1 MRRIGTRHTVP
12 VSCRHRTAQAGLL
25 RHTPGP
31 TCATA
36 RRHAVHVS
44 GTGWAAG
51 QMWRRTLKT
60 DWSLRSTS
68 PRHAI
73 TTSSACRRRRRRRR
87 RRVQWGRPGYCR
99 PLQRRHA
106 DSVAGFHLAR
116 LPAALP
122 GESLSDG
129 RPAAAAAAAR
139 AGKADHREVE
149 EPRVASLHGGAA
161 RIAWA
166 STSRQPGYLRRKEQR
181 GILGRAA
188 PSHTHTWSRPS
199 PLRPL
204 IGQSRGAIAR
214 SKPPCNRRG
223 AVLPVSAGSHEM
235 PRQVRFAR

>member
-1 MRRIGTRHTVP
+1 MRRIGTRYTVP

-73 TTSSACRRRRRRRR
+73 TTSSACPRRRRRRR
-87 RRVQWGRPGYCR
+87 RRVQWGRPGFCR
-99 PLQRRHA
+99 PFQRRRA

-122 GESLSDG
+122 GENLSDG
-129 RPAAAAAAAR
+129 SRRGVSTVAALPGLDSFSGPLRGRSPSRGDSRP
-139 AGKADHREVE
+139 
-149 EPRVASLHGGAA
+149 PRVAAPGQTTAAVLADPKRGGAC
-161 RIAWA
+161 R
-166 STSRQPGYLRRKEQR
+166 E
-181 GILGRAA
+181 
-188 PSHTHTWSRPS
+188 
-199 PLRPL
+199 
-204 IGQSRGAIAR
+204 
-214 SKPPCNRRG
+214 
-223 AVLPVSAGSHEM
+223 GS
-235 PRQVRFAR
+235 QVRLLS